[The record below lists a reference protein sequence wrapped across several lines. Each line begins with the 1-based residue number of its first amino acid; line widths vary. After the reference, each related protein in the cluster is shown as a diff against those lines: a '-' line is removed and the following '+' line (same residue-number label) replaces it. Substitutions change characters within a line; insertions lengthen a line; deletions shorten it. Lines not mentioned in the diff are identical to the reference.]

1 MSGSDNVP
9 EIRQELAAMRILK
22 RNLSQKAMKEL
33 EVDERTEELK
43 TCQNP
48 FSRYYGKPLEY
59 ALHRTEFY
67 ECQRCKCP
75 FFGGYVDC
83 QLEQAVLDEE

>member
-48 FSRYYGKPLEY
+48 FSRYYGKP
-59 ALHRTEFY
+59 
-67 ECQRCKCP
+67 
-75 FFGGYVDC
+75 
-83 QLEQAVLDEE
+83 